1 MKMNESMWIIDSRC
15 SRHMTEN
22 ASSFNKLKAKD
33 GEKVIFG
40 DDNKAKMIG
49 IGDIGTQKS
58 SFIKN
63 VLLVDNLN
71 CNLLSVSQLCD
82 MGLNVLFRK
91 FDYLF
96 LDEKCNALAKGKRH
110 NDIYVF
116 DLSDM

>member
-1 MKMNESMWIIDSRC
+1 MKINKSKWIIDSGC
-15 SRHMTEN
+15 SRHMTGN

-33 GEKVIFG
+33 GGKVTFG

-71 CNLLSVSQLCD
+71 YNLRLV
-82 MGLNVLFRK
+82 
-91 FDYLF
+91 
-96 LDEKCNALAKGKRH
+96 
-110 NDIYVF
+110 
-116 DLSDM
+116 